1 MNLMIV
7 DSDRKIS
14 SSRYVSRYVFT
25 FRLPPCQDSRIVI
38 VIDFPRLQYYGSSK
52 VVIDPW
58 KNHNI
63 VRGFRCSGGDLYR
76 MMGTWFIIV
85 TTRNCNIVRE
95 F

>member
-14 SSRYVSRYVFT
+14 HSRYVSRYVFT

-38 VIDFPRLQYYGSSK
+38 VIDFPRLQYYGFSK
-52 VVIDPW
+52 VVTDPW

-63 VRGFRCSGGDLYR
+63 VRGYRCSGSDLHG
-76 MMGTWFIIV
+76 MMGTWFTVV
-85 TTRNCNIVRE
+85 TTRNHNIARE